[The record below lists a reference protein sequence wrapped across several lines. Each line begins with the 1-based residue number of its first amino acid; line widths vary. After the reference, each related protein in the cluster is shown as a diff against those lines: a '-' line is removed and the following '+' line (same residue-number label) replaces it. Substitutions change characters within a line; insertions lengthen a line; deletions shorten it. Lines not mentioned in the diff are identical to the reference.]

1 MPPAVPVR
9 ILAAHLPSVLM
20 PLDVKPTSD
29 SPLAR
34 PALASPGEA
43 VSAFGPGSLSNLGP
57 GFDAIGLAI
66 EGVGDTVEARWGR
79 TSGVEVEAIEGA
91 EGLSRAPERNT
102 AARAAM
108 AVLRRLG
115 SERGVALR
123 IRKGIRP
130 GSGIGS
136 SAASAVAGAWAV
148 NALHGAP
155 LSKEDLVGAVL
166 AGEEIA
172 SGTRHGDN
180 VLPAL
185 FGGLVLVSSARPE
198 RYRRLVLP
206 RPLPIALIQPDV
218 QVLTKAA
225 RAMLPERVPLC
236 DAVHNAS
243 ALAFLVD
250 AFHAGDWETVGR
262 CVMEDRLVEP
272 VRATLLPCYGA
283 VREAALEAGAYGCAI
298 SGSGP
303 AMFAL
308 AESEAACTDVLEAMQ
323 EACRCTGV
331 ASRGRVTHAC
341 ARGAYSL
348 NAD

>member
-1 MPPAVPVR
+1 MPPY
-9 ILAAHLPSVLM
+9 
-20 PLDVKPTSD
+20 VKPTSE
-29 SPLAR
+29 A
-34 PALASPGEA
+34 ALAAHPVSNGACPA
-43 VSAFGPGSLSNLGP
+43 ISAFGPASLSNLGP
-57 GFDAIGLAI
+57 GFDALGLAI
-66 EGVGDTVEARWGR
+66 EGVGDVVEARWSR

-91 EGLSRAPERNT
+91 DELSLVPERNT
-102 AARAAM
+102 AAVAAM
-108 AVLRRLG
+108 GVLRRLG
-115 SERGVALR
+115 SERGVVLR
-123 IRKGIRP
+123 IKKGIRP

-148 NALHGAP
+148 NVLHGAP
-155 LSKEDLVGAVL
+155 LEKEELVEAVL
-166 AGEEIA
+166 AGEQIA

-185 FGGLVLVSSARPE
+185 FGGLVLVSSAEPE

-225 RAMLPERVPLC
+225 RAMLPERVPLR

-243 ALAFLVD
+243 VLAFLID

-262 CVMEDRLVEP
+262 CVMQDRLIEP

-283 VREAALEAGAYGCAI
+283 VRAAALEAGAYGCAI

-308 AESEAACTDVLEAMQ
+308 AENDAACTDVLSAMR
-323 EACRCTGV
+323 EACRCTGI
-331 ASRGRVTHAC
+331 ASHGRVTHAC
-341 ARGAYSL
+341 ARGVHTL
-348 NAD
+348 LP